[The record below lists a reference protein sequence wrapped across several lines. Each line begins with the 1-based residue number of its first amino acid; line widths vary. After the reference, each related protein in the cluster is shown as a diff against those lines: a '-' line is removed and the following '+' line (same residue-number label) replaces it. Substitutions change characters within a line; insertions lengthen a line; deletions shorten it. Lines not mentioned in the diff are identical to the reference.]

1 MSGRKAEAIQEKKA
15 ETKENKSETKLIKCD
30 QKTSTAQVK
39 QWITAMLSQAQGV
52 NANLVDVADIVMDY
66 AYVDAMFLH
75 LIERYGLANHL
86 INADASFERPFS
98 HAMIANSVES
108 WVGLPECYYFTLRQ
122 TVTPQKINKEL
133 EWAVVNVARSWNRE
147 NYSVIES
154 SIPLYMLDRL
164 SDIDIHLQKMRLLSR
179 DDKELLYALMIIAS
193 MLGLAAAA
201 GSVSPKYL
209 AIPFGLMA
217 LLLIRRNYQFSKAK
231 RELDGVLA
239 LKGRVERRI
248 QELSSPADEQPND
261 EKESKIKGR
270 SLTPPPASGS
280 RQTTSSF
287 FHSSQAAAPRR
298 RRGGYEMVRSNEDEG
313 DDEVVGADRSFE
325 PESP

>member
-1 MSGRKAEAIQEKKA
+1 MSSRKAEAIQEKKA
-15 ETKENKSETKLIKCD
+15 ETKENKSETRLIKCD

-75 LIERYGLANHL
+75 FIEYYGLANHL
-86 INADASFERPFS
+86 INADASIERPFS
-98 HAMIANSVES
+98 HAMIADSVES
-108 WVGLPECYYFTLRQ
+108 WVGLRVVRWYDMI
-122 TVTPQKINKEL
+122 TPQRINKEL
-133 EWAVVNVARSWNRE
+133 ERAVVNVARSWNRE

-179 DDKELLYALMIIAS
+179 DDKELLSALMIIAS

-217 LLLIRRNYQFSKAK
+217 LLLTRRNYQFSKAK

>member
-1 MSGRKAEAIQEKKA
+1 MSDRKAEAIQEKKA
-15 ETKENKSETKLIKCD
+15 ETKENKSETRLIKSD

-39 QWITAMLSQAQGV
+39 QWITTTLSQAQGV

-75 LIERYGLANHL
+75 LVERYDLANHL
-86 INADASFERPFS
+86 INADASIKRPFS
-98 HAMIANSVES
+98 HAMIADSVES
-108 WVGLPECYYFTLRQ
+108 WVGLPENYHFKLKQ

-133 EWAVVNVARSWNRE
+133 EWAVVNVARNWNKE
-147 NYSVIES
+147 NYDVIES
-154 SIPLYMLDRL
+154 FTPPYMLNRL
-164 SDIDIHLQKMRLLSR
+164 SDIDIYPQELRLLSR
-179 DDKELLYALMIIAS
+179 GDKELLQTLMIGAFT
-193 MLGLAAAA
+193 LGLAVAG

-248 QELSSPADEQPND
+248 QELSPPADEQPND
-261 EKESKIKGR
+261 EKESKIKER
-270 SLTPPPASGS
+270 SLTPPPAFGS